1 MRGLPK
7 YVMKGVCGEK
17 LRSLD
22 LRQQLVLGNPLTPAP
37 ATTVRDERT
46 IIFCDPDP
54 VLNF

>member
-7 YVMKGVCGEK
+7 YVMKGVRGEK